1 MQIEDL
7 VTPASRIAKGR
18 KELREESTPQLP
30 GLFVVREACTT
41 EFEAMVYE
49 PVICLILQGGKEM
62 TVGTRT
68 LRVTEGEMLIV
79 SHDLPVSSRIISV
92 TQDRP
97 YLSIVLPIDLDIIHS
112 LASQIDDFD
121 DDPSSSLS
129 LETCT
134 ADPDLIDA
142 LGRYVKLSD
151 NPEEASVLGPMIL
164 REIHFRLLT
173 APNGRILR
181 QLLSRDSHAS
191 RIAKTITFMQQ
202 NYHEVV
208 SVADLSRIAGM
219 SQSSFHEHF
228 RSVTGTTPLQYQK
241 DLRLIA
247 AKNLLTG
254 GAPSVSKVAFK
265 VGYESTSQFSREF
278 ARKFGVPP
286 RSQISKSMLA

>member
-7 VTPASRIAKGR
+7 VTPAAKIAKDRRELHEGR
-18 KELREESTPQLP
+18 APQLP
-30 GLFVVREACTT
+30 GLFVVRETCAT

-62 TVGTRT
+62 TIGTRT
-68 LRVTEGEMLIV
+68 LRVNEGEMLIV
-79 SHDLPVSSRIISV
+79 SHNLPVSSRIVSV
-92 TQDRP
+92 TPDRP

-112 LASQIDDFD
+112 LASQIGDFD
-121 DDPSSSLS
+121 DDATSSLS
-129 LETCT
+129 LETCA
-134 ADPDLIDA
+134 ADPALIDA
-142 LGRYVKLSD
+142 LGRYLKLSD

-173 APNGRILR
+173 VPNGSMLR

-191 RIAKTITFMQQ
+191 RISKTIAFMQQ
-202 NYHEVV
+202 NCYEILA
-208 SVADLSRIAGM
+208 VAELSRIAGM

-254 GAPSVSKVAFK
+254 GAPSVSNVAFK
-265 VGYESTSQFSREF
+265 VGYESASQFSREF

-286 RSQISKSMLA
+286 SSQISKSMSA

>member
-7 VTPASRIAKGR
+7 VTPAAMIARGR
-18 KELREESTPQLP
+18 NELHEDRVPQLP
-30 GLFVVREACTT
+30 GLFVVKETCTT

-68 LRVTEGEMLIV
+68 LRVKEGEMLIV

-92 TQDRP
+92 TEDRP
-97 YLSIVLPIDLDIIHS
+97 YLSIVLPIDLDIIHG

-129 LETCT
+129 LETCV
-134 ADPDLIDA
+134 ADPALIDA

-164 REIHFRLLT
+164 KEIHFRLLT

-191 RIAKTITFMQQ
+191 RIAKTIAFMQQ

-208 SVADLSRIAGM
+208 AVADLSRIAGM

-254 GAPSVSKVAFK
+254 GAPSVSNVAFK
-265 VGYESTSQFSREF
+265 VGYESASQFSREF

-286 RSQISKSMLA
+286 RSQISKSMMA